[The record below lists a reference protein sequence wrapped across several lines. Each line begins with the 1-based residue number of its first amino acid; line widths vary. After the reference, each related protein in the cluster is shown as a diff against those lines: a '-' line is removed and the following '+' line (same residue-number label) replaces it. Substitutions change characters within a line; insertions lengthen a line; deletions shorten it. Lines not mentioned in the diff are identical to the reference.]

1 VFSGELAFANE
12 TADRAA
18 EIAMGVF
25 RGDVR
30 VSMKPDRTPVTQADL
45 AIEAMVR
52 ERVAAAF
59 PGDHVIG
66 EEEGGEQASG
76 RVWIVDP
83 IDGTRNFADGIQ
95 IWATL
100 LALMVDGEVRL
111 GLASAP
117 ALGERYSAMR
127 GRGATMN
134 GEPIHVSEVAAI
146 DDAAILTGDVES
158 WYGTE
163 MDLRLRR
170 LESRGRRRRGFGDF
184 WGHMLVARGSAEVM
198 VEPSLSIW
206 DYAPLVPIVE
216 EAGGRVTQTDGS
228 APAHGGSLLSTNG
241 RLHAEAVAILAGSQP
256 PA

>member
-1 VFSGELAFANE
+1 
-12 TADRAA
+12 
-18 EIAMGVF
+18 
-25 RGDVR
+25 
-30 VSMKPDRTPVTQADL
+30 
-45 AIEAMVR
+45 
-52 ERVAAAF
+52 
-59 PGDHVIG
+59 
-66 EEEGGEQASG
+66 
-76 RVWIVDP
+76 
-83 IDGTRNFADGIQ
+83 
-95 IWATL
+95 
-100 LALMVDGEVRL
+100 
-111 GLASAP
+111 
-117 ALGERYSAMR
+117 
-127 GRGATMN
+127 MN

-228 APAHGGSLLSTNG
+228 PPKHGGSLLSTNG
-241 RLHAEAVAILAGSQP
+241 RLHAEVVAILAGSQP

>member
-1 VFSGELAFANE
+1 
-12 TADRAA
+12 
-18 EIAMGVF
+18 
-25 RGDVR
+25 
-30 VSMKPDRTPVTQADL
+30 
-45 AIEAMVR
+45 
-52 ERVAAAF
+52 
-59 PGDHVIG
+59 VIG
-66 EEEGGEQASG
+66 EEEGGDQASS

-100 LALMVDGEVRL
+100 LALMVDGEIRM
-111 GLASAP
+111 GLAAAP
-117 ALGERYSAMR
+117 ALGERYVAVR
-127 GRGATMN
+127 GEGATMN
-134 GEPIHVSEVAAI
+134 GEPIRVSPVATL

-163 MDLRLRR
+163 MDRR
-170 LESRGRRRRGFGDF
+170 MRVLEARGRRRRGFGDF

-198 VEPSLSIW
+198 VEPSLAIW

-228 APAHGGSLLSTNG
+228 PPAHGGSLLSTNG
-241 RLHAEAVAILAGSQP
+241 TLHAEAVAILASQP